1 MANKTLQ
8 PGNTLQGGKYR
19 IEKVLGQGSF
29 GITYLASYATTIEG
43 ALGKMT
49 VDIKVAIKEFFM
61 SEVNQ
66 RNEQTH
72 GVEGSS
78 STIFTNYRIKVRKEA
93 QNLASLHHPH
103 IVQVTDVFDENNT
116 TYYVM
121 QYIEGMSLDSFIAS
135 KGQVSAE
142 DTILIAAQ
150 IGQALSY
157 MHQRHMLH
165 LDLKPGNIMLDKQGQ
180 VHLIDFGL
188 SKQYDSNGEPESS
201 TSIGMGTPG
210 YAPIEQANRM
220 GQGKQFQATIDVYA
234 FGATVYKMLTG
245 RRPDDA
251 SVILNDGFPF
261 GFLQQC
267 GVPQNMINALQRAM
281 APQRNARFQTVTE
294 FVQALDDGRTIPYSA
309 PDLTQIDNTI
319 IASAEPTQPTR
330 PSQPSYRSSQP
341 SNATPSPTDEELAP
355 KFRPDVEPDN
365 TPAEPSDESDSP
377 KTFMKQIAVVLCVCM
392 AAAMVLFIAMGNFG
406 SADEDVSKDAAY
418 ADSAYVDE
426 AYADSVA
433 SDDYALDSC
442 ASVDDE
448 YMY

>member
-43 ALGKMT
+43 ALGKMA

-78 STIFTNYRIKVRKEA
+78 STIFTNYRIKFRKEA

-251 SVILNDGFPF
+251 SVILNEGFPF
-261 GFLQQC
+261 GFLQQL
-267 GVPQNMINALQRAM
+267 GVQQNMINAVQRAM

-309 PDLTQIDNTI
+309 PDFTQVDDNTI
-319 IASAEPTQPTR
+319 TASSEPTQPIRPSR
-330 PSQPSYRSSQP
+330 PSQPSQP
-341 SNATPSPTDEELAP
+341 SSATPSPNDEELAP
-355 KFRPDVEPDN
+355 STSKL
-365 TPAEPSDESDSP
+365 A
-377 KTFMKQIAVVLCVCM
+377 MKQIMVVLCVCM
-392 AAAMVLFIAMGNFG
+392 AAAMVLFLAMGKFG
-406 SADEDVSKDAAY
+406 SADGNLSKDTEY
-418 ADSAYVDE
+418 ADS
-426 AYADSVA
+426 DSVA
-433 SDDYALDSC
+433 YYDDAEADTCALDSC
-442 ASVDDE
+442 AAVDDE
-448 YMY
+448 YIIKTKKHVCQ

>member
-43 ALGKMT
+43 ALGKMA

-78 STIFTNYRIKVRKEA
+78 STIFTNYRIKFRKEA

-121 QYIEGMSLDSFIAS
+121 QYIEGMSLDSFITS
-135 KGQVSAE
+135 KGRVSAE

-261 GFLQQC
+261 GFLQQL
-267 GVPQNMINALQRAM
+267 GVQQNMINAVQRAM

-319 IASAEPTQPTR
+319 IASAEPTQPIRPSR
-330 PSQPSYRSSQP
+330 PSQPSQP
-341 SNATPSPTDEELAP
+341 SSATPSPNDEELAP
-355 KFRPDVEPDN
+355 STSKL
-365 TPAEPSDESDSP
+365 A
-377 KTFMKQIAVVLCVCM
+377 MKQIMVVLCVCM
-392 AAAMVLFIAMGNFG
+392 AAAMVLFLAMGKFG
-406 SADEDVSKDAAY
+406 SADGNLSKDTEY
-418 ADSAYVDE
+418 ADS
-426 AYADSVA
+426 DSVA
-433 SDDYALDSC
+433 YYDDAEADTCALDSC
-442 ASVDDE
+442 AAVDDE

>member
-8 PGNTLQGGKYR
+8 PGNTLQGDKYR

-43 ALGKMT
+43 ALGKMA

-78 STIFTNYRIKVRKEA
+78 STIFTNYRIKFRKEA

-135 KGQVSAE
+135 KGRVSAE

-261 GFLQQC
+261 GFLQQL
-267 GVPQNMINALQRAM
+267 GVQQNMINAVQRAM

-309 PDLTQIDNTI
+309 PDFTQIDEPI
-319 IASAEPTQPTR
+319 IASSEPTQPIR
-330 PSQPSYRSSQP
+330 PSRPSQP
-341 SNATPSPTDEELAP
+341 SNATSSPNDEELAP
-355 KFRPDVEPDN
+355 STSKL
-365 TPAEPSDESDSP
+365 A
-377 KTFMKQIAVVLCVCM
+377 MKQIMVVLCVCI
-392 AAAMVLFIAMGNFG
+392 AAAMVLFLAMGKFG
-406 SADEDVSKDAAY
+406 SADGNLSKDTEY
-418 ADSAYVDE
+418 ADS
-426 AYADSVA
+426 DSVA
-433 SDDYALDSC
+433 YYDDAEADTCAVDSC

>member
-43 ALGKMT
+43 ALGKMA

-78 STIFTNYRIKVRKEA
+78 STIFTNYRIKFRKEA

-135 KGQVSAE
+135 KGRVSAE

-261 GFLQQC
+261 GFLQQL
-267 GVPQNMINALQRAM
+267 GVQQNMINAVQRAM

-309 PDLTQIDNTI
+309 PDFTQVDDNTI
-319 IASAEPTQPTR
+319 TASSEPTQPIRPSR
-330 PSQPSYRSSQP
+330 PSQPSS
-341 SNATPSPTDEELAP
+341 ATPSPNDEELAP
-355 KFRPDVEPDN
+355 STSKL
-365 TPAEPSDESDSP
+365 A
-377 KTFMKQIAVVLCVCM
+377 MKQIMVVLCVCI
-392 AAAMVLFIAMGNFG
+392 AAAMVLFLAMGNFG
-406 SADEDVSKDAAY
+406 IGSANGNLSKDTEY
-418 ADSAYVDE
+418 ADS
-426 AYADSVA
+426 DSVA
-433 SDDYALDSC
+433 YYDDAEADTCALDSC

>member
-43 ALGKMT
+43 ALGKMA

-78 STIFTNYRIKVRKEA
+78 STIFTNYRIKFRKEA

-121 QYIEGMSLDSFIAS
+121 QYIEGMSLDSFITS
-135 KGQVSAE
+135 KGRVSAE

-261 GFLQQC
+261 GFLQQL
-267 GVPQNMINALQRAM
+267 GVQQNMINAVQRAM

-309 PDLTQIDNTI
+309 PDFTLVDDNTI
-319 IASAEPTQPTR
+319 TASSEPTQPIRPSR
-330 PSQPSYRSSQP
+330 PSQPSS
-341 SNATPSPTDEELAP
+341 ATPSPNDEELAP
-355 KFRPDVEPDN
+355 STSKL
-365 TPAEPSDESDSP
+365 A
-377 KTFMKQIAVVLCVCM
+377 MKQIMVVLCVCI

-406 SADEDVSKDAAY
+406 IGSANGNLSKDTEY
-418 ADSAYVDE
+418 ADS
-426 AYADSVA
+426 DSVA
-433 SDDYALDSC
+433 YYDDAEADTCALDSC
-442 ASVDDE
+442 AAVDDE

>member
-43 ALGKMT
+43 ALGKMA

-78 STIFTNYRIKVRKEA
+78 STIFTNYRIKFRKEA

-135 KGQVSAE
+135 KGRVSAE

-261 GFLQQC
+261 GFLQQL
-267 GVPQNMINALQRAM
+267 GVQQNMINAVQRAM

-309 PDLTQIDNTI
+309 PDFTQVDEPI
-319 IASAEPTQPTR
+319 IASSEPTQPIR
-330 PSQPSYRSSQP
+330 PSRPSQP
-341 SNATPSPTDEELAP
+341 SNATSSPNDEELAP
-355 KFRPDVEPDN
+355 STSKL
-365 TPAEPSDESDSP
+365 A
-377 KTFMKQIAVVLCVCM
+377 MKQIMVVLCVCI
-392 AAAMVLFIAMGNFG
+392 AAAMVLFLAMGKFG
-406 SADEDVSKDAAY
+406 SADGNLSKDTEY
-418 ADSAYVDE
+418 ADS
-426 AYADSVA
+426 DSVA
-433 SDDYALDSC
+433 YYDDAEADTCALDSC

>member
-43 ALGKMT
+43 ALGKMA

-78 STIFTNYRIKVRKEA
+78 STIFTNYRIKFRKEA

-135 KGQVSAE
+135 KGRVSAE

-261 GFLQQC
+261 GFLQQL
-267 GVPQNMINALQRAM
+267 GVQQNMINAVQRAM

-309 PDLTQIDNTI
+309 PDFTQVDDNTI
-319 IASAEPTQPTR
+319 TASSEPTQPIRPSR
-330 PSQPSYRSSQP
+330 PSQPSQP
-341 SNATPSPTDEELAP
+341 SSATPSPNDEELAP
-355 KFRPDVEPDN
+355 STSKL
-365 TPAEPSDESDSP
+365 A
-377 KTFMKQIAVVLCVCM
+377 MKQIMVVLCVCM
-392 AAAMVLFIAMGNFG
+392 AAAMVLFLAMGNFG
-406 SADEDVSKDAAY
+406 IGSADGNLSKDTEY
-418 ADSAYVDE
+418 ADS
-426 AYADSVA
+426 DSVA
-433 SDDYALDSC
+433 YYDDAEADTCALDSC
-442 ASVDDE
+442 AAVDDE

>member
-43 ALGKMT
+43 ALGKMA

-78 STIFTNYRIKVRKEA
+78 STIFTNYRIKFRKEA

-135 KGQVSAE
+135 KGRVSAE

-261 GFLQQC
+261 GFLQQL
-267 GVPQNMINALQRAM
+267 GVQQNMINAVQRAM

-309 PDLTQIDNTI
+309 PDFTQVDDNTI
-319 IASAEPTQPTR
+319 TASSEPTQPIRPSR
-330 PSQPSYRSSQP
+330 PSQPSST
-341 SNATPSPTDEELAP
+341 TPSPNDEELAP
-355 KFRPDVEPDN
+355 STSKL
-365 TPAEPSDESDSP
+365 A
-377 KTFMKQIAVVLCVCM
+377 MKQIMVVLCVCI
-392 AAAMVLFIAMGNFG
+392 AAAMVLFLAMGKFG
-406 SADEDVSKDAAY
+406 SADGNLSKDTEY
-418 ADSAYVDE
+418 ADS
-426 AYADSVA
+426 DSVA
-433 SDDYALDSC
+433 YYDDAEADTCALDSC

>member
-8 PGNTLQGGKYR
+8 PGNTLQGDKYR

-43 ALGKMT
+43 ALGKMA

-78 STIFTNYRIKVRKEA
+78 STIFTNYRIKFRKEA

-135 KGQVSAE
+135 KGRVSAE

-261 GFLQQC
+261 GFLQQL
-267 GVPQNMINALQRAM
+267 GVQQNMINAVQRAM

-309 PDLTQIDNTI
+309 PDFTQVDDNTI
-319 IASAEPTQPTR
+319 TASSEPTQPIRPSR
-330 PSQPSYRSSQP
+330 PSQPSS
-341 SNATPSPTDEELAP
+341 ATPSPNDEELAP
-355 KFRPDVEPDN
+355 STSKL
-365 TPAEPSDESDSP
+365 A
-377 KTFMKQIAVVLCVCM
+377 MKQIMVVLCVCI
-392 AAAMVLFIAMGNFG
+392 AAAMVLFLAMGKFG
-406 SADEDVSKDAAY
+406 SADGNLSKDTEY
-418 ADSAYVDE
+418 ADS
-426 AYADSVA
+426 DSVA
-433 SDDYALDSC
+433 YYDDAEADTCALDSC

>member
-43 ALGKMT
+43 ALGKMA

-78 STIFTNYRIKVRKEA
+78 STIFTNYRIKFRKEA

-135 KGQVSAE
+135 KGRVSAE

-261 GFLQQC
+261 GFLQQL
-267 GVPQNMINALQRAM
+267 GVQQNMINAVQRAM

-309 PDLTQIDNTI
+309 PDFTQVDDNTI
-319 IASAEPTQPTR
+319 TASSEPTQPIRPSR
-330 PSQPSYRSSQP
+330 PSQPSS
-341 SNATPSPTDEELAP
+341 ATPSPNDEELAP
-355 KFRPDVEPDN
+355 STSKL
-365 TPAEPSDESDSP
+365 A
-377 KTFMKQIAVVLCVCM
+377 MKQIMVVLCVCL
-392 AAAMVLFIAMGNFG
+392 AAAMVLFLAMGNFG
-406 SADEDVSKDAAY
+406 IGSADGNLSKDTEY
-418 ADSAYVDE
+418 ADS
-426 AYADSVA
+426 DSVA
-433 SDDYALDSC
+433 YYDDAEADTCALDSC

>member
-1 MANKTLQ
+1 MTNKTLQ

-43 ALGKMT
+43 ALGKMA

-78 STIFTNYRIKVRKEA
+78 SSIFTNYRIKFRKEA

-135 KGQVSAE
+135 KGRVSAE

-261 GFLQQC
+261 GFLQQL
-267 GVPQNMINALQRAM
+267 GVQQNMINAVQRAM

-309 PDLTQIDNTI
+309 PDFTQVDDNTI
-319 IASAEPTQPTR
+319 TASSEPTQPIRPSR
-330 PSQPSYRSSQP
+330 PSQPSS
-341 SNATPSPTDEELAP
+341 ATPSPNDEELAP
-355 KFRPDVEPDN
+355 STSKL
-365 TPAEPSDESDSP
+365 A
-377 KTFMKQIAVVLCVCM
+377 MKQIMVVLCVCL
-392 AAAMVLFIAMGNFG
+392 AAAMVLFLAMGNFG
-406 SADEDVSKDAAY
+406 IGSADGNLSKDTEY
-418 ADSAYVDE
+418 ADS
-426 AYADSVA
+426 DSVA
-433 SDDYALDSC
+433 YYDDAEADTCALDSC
-442 ASVDDE
+442 AAVDDE

>member
-43 ALGKMT
+43 ALGKMA

-78 STIFTNYRIKVRKEA
+78 STIFTNYRIKFRKEA

-121 QYIEGMSLDSFIAS
+121 QYIEGMSLDSFITS
-135 KGQVSAE
+135 KGRVSAE

-251 SVILNDGFPF
+251 SVILNEGFPF
-261 GFLQQC
+261 GFLQQL
-267 GVPQNMINALQRAM
+267 GVQQNMINAVQRAM

-319 IASAEPTQPTR
+319 IASAEPTQPIRPSR
-330 PSQPSYRSSQP
+330 PSQPSQP
-341 SNATPSPTDEELAP
+341 SSATPSPNDEELAP
-355 KFRPDVEPDN
+355 STSKL
-365 TPAEPSDESDSP
+365 A
-377 KTFMKQIAVVLCVCM
+377 MKQIMVVLCVCM
-392 AAAMVLFIAMGNFG
+392 AAAMVLFLAMGKFG
-406 SADEDVSKDAAY
+406 SADGNLSKDTEY
-418 ADSAYVDE
+418 ADS
-426 AYADSVA
+426 DSVA
-433 SDDYALDSC
+433 YYDDAEADTCAVDSC
-442 ASVDDE
+442 AAVDDE

>member
-78 STIFTNYRIKVRKEA
+78 STIFTNYRIKFRKEA

-135 KGQVSAE
+135 KGRVSAE

-261 GFLQQC
+261 GFLQQL
-267 GVPQNMINALQRAM
+267 GVQQNMINAVQRAM

-309 PDLTQIDNTI
+309 PDFTLVDDNTI
-319 IASAEPTQPTR
+319 TASSEPTQPIRPSR
-330 PSQPSYRSSQP
+330 PSQPSS
-341 SNATPSPTDEELAP
+341 ATPSPNDEELAP
-355 KFRPDVEPDN
+355 STSKL
-365 TPAEPSDESDSP
+365 A
-377 KTFMKQIAVVLCVCM
+377 MKQIMVVLCVCI
-392 AAAMVLFIAMGNFG
+392 AAAMVLFLAMGNFG
-406 SADEDVSKDAAY
+406 FGFVDRSLSKDTEY
-418 ADSAYVDE
+418 ADS
-426 AYADSVA
+426 DSVA
-433 SDDYALDSC
+433 YYDDAEADTCALDSC
-442 ASVDDE
+442 AAVDDDICIKTKKHVCQ
-448 YMY
+448 

>member
-43 ALGKMT
+43 ALGKMA

-78 STIFTNYRIKVRKEA
+78 STIFTNYRIKFRKEA

-135 KGQVSAE
+135 KGRVSAE

-245 RRPDDA
+245 HRPDDA

-261 GFLQQC
+261 GFLQQL
-267 GVPQNMINALQRAM
+267 GVQQNMINAVQRAM

-309 PDLTQIDNTI
+309 PDFTQVDDNTI
-319 IASAEPTQPTR
+319 TASSEPTQPIRPSR
-330 PSQPSYRSSQP
+330 PSQPSS
-341 SNATPSPTDEELAP
+341 ATPSPNDEELAP
-355 KFRPDVEPDN
+355 STSKL
-365 TPAEPSDESDSP
+365 A
-377 KTFMKQIAVVLCVCM
+377 MKQIMVVLCVCI
-392 AAAMVLFIAMGNFG
+392 AAAMVLFLAMGKFG
-406 SADEDVSKDAAY
+406 SADGNLSKDTEY
-418 ADSAYVDE
+418 ADS
-426 AYADSVA
+426 DSVA
-433 SDDYALDSC
+433 YYDDAEADTCALDSC

>member
-43 ALGKMT
+43 ALGKMA

-78 STIFTNYRIKVRKEA
+78 STIFTNYRIKFRKEA

-135 KGQVSAE
+135 KGRVSAE

-261 GFLQQC
+261 GFLQQL
-267 GVPQNMINALQRAM
+267 GVQQNMINAVQRAM

-309 PDLTQIDNTI
+309 PDFTQVDDNTI
-319 IASAEPTQPTR
+319 TASSEPTQPIRPSR
-330 PSQPSYRSSQP
+330 PSQPSS
-341 SNATPSPTDEELAP
+341 ATPSPNDKELAP
-355 KFRPDVEPDN
+355 STSKL
-365 TPAEPSDESDSP
+365 A
-377 KTFMKQIAVVLCVCM
+377 MKQIMVVLCVCI
-392 AAAMVLFIAMGNFG
+392 AAAMVLFLAMGKFG
-406 SADEDVSKDAAY
+406 SADGNLSKDTEY
-418 ADSAYVDE
+418 ADS
-426 AYADSVA
+426 DSVA
-433 SDDYALDSC
+433 YYDDAEADTCAVDSC

>member
-43 ALGKMT
+43 ALGKMA

-78 STIFTNYRIKVRKEA
+78 STIFTNYRIKFRKEA

-121 QYIEGMSLDSFIAS
+121 QCIEGMSLDSFIAS
-135 KGQVSAE
+135 KGRVSAE

-261 GFLQQC
+261 GFLQQL
-267 GVPQNMINALQRAM
+267 GVQQNMINAVQRAM

-309 PDLTQIDNTI
+309 PDFTLVDDNTI
-319 IASAEPTQPTR
+319 TASSEPTQPIRPSR
-330 PSQPSYRSSQP
+330 PSQPSS
-341 SNATPSPTDEELAP
+341 ATPSPNDEELAP
-355 KFRPDVEPDN
+355 STSKL
-365 TPAEPSDESDSP
+365 A
-377 KTFMKQIAVVLCVCM
+377 MKQIMVVLCVCI
-392 AAAMVLFIAMGNFG
+392 AAAMVLFLAMGNFG
-406 SADEDVSKDAAY
+406 SADGNLSKDTEY
-418 ADSAYVDE
+418 ADS
-426 AYADSVA
+426 DSVA
-433 SDDYALDSC
+433 YYDDAEADTCALDSC
-442 ASVDDE
+442 ATVDDE

>member
-43 ALGKMT
+43 ALGKMA

-78 STIFTNYRIKVRKEA
+78 STIFTNYRIKFRKEA

-135 KGQVSAE
+135 KGRVSAE

-261 GFLQQC
+261 GFLQQL
-267 GVPQNMINALQRAM
+267 GVQQNMINAVQRAM

-309 PDLTQIDNTI
+309 PDFTQVDDNTI
-319 IASAEPTQPTR
+319 TASSEPTQPIRPSR
-330 PSQPSYRSSQP
+330 PSQPSS
-341 SNATPSPTDEELAP
+341 ATPSPNDEELAP
-355 KFRPDVEPDN
+355 STSKL
-365 TPAEPSDESDSP
+365 A
-377 KTFMKQIAVVLCVCM
+377 MKQIMVVLCVCL
-392 AAAMVLFIAMGNFG
+392 AAAMVLFLAMGNFG
-406 SADEDVSKDAAY
+406 SADGNLSKDTEY
-418 ADSAYVDE
+418 ADS
-426 AYADSVA
+426 DSVA
-433 SDDYALDSC
+433 YYDDAEADTCALDSC

>member
-43 ALGKMT
+43 ALGKMA

-78 STIFTNYRIKVRKEA
+78 STIFTNYRIKFRKEA

-135 KGQVSAE
+135 KGRVSAE

-261 GFLQQC
+261 GFLQQL
-267 GVPQNMINALQRAM
+267 GVQQDMINAVQRAM

-309 PDLTQIDNTI
+309 PDFTLVDDNTI
-319 IASAEPTQPTR
+319 TASSEPTQPIRPSR
-330 PSQPSYRSSQP
+330 PSQPSS
-341 SNATPSPTDEELAP
+341 ATPSPKDEELAP
-355 KFRPDVEPDN
+355 STSKL
-365 TPAEPSDESDSP
+365 A
-377 KTFMKQIAVVLCVCM
+377 MKQIMVVLCVCI

-406 SADEDVSKDAAY
+406 IGSANGNLSKDTEY
-418 ADSAYVDE
+418 ADS
-426 AYADSVA
+426 DSVA
-433 SDDYALDSC
+433 YYDDAEADTCALDSC

>member
-43 ALGKMT
+43 ALGKMA

-78 STIFTNYRIKVRKEA
+78 STIFTNYRIKFRKEA

-135 KGQVSAE
+135 KGRVSAE

-261 GFLQQC
+261 GFLQQL
-267 GVPQNMINALQRAM
+267 GVQQNMINAVQRAM

-309 PDLTQIDNTI
+309 PDFTQIDEPI
-319 IASAEPTQPTR
+319 IASSEPTQPIR
-330 PSQPSYRSSQP
+330 PSRPSQP
-341 SNATPSPTDEELAP
+341 SNATSSPNDEELAP
-355 KFRPDVEPDN
+355 STSKL
-365 TPAEPSDESDSP
+365 A
-377 KTFMKQIAVVLCVCM
+377 MKQIMVVLCVCI
-392 AAAMVLFIAMGNFG
+392 AAAMVLFLAMGKFG
-406 SADEDVSKDAAY
+406 SADGNLSKDTEY
-418 ADSAYVDE
+418 ADS
-426 AYADSVA
+426 DSVA
-433 SDDYALDSC
+433 YYDDAEADTCALDSC

>member
-43 ALGKMT
+43 ALGKMA

-78 STIFTNYRIKVRKEA
+78 STIFTNYRIKFRKEA

-135 KGQVSAE
+135 KGRVSAE

-261 GFLQQC
+261 GFLQQL
-267 GVPQNMINALQRAM
+267 GVQQNMINAVQRAM

-309 PDLTQIDNTI
+309 PDFTQIDEPIT
-319 IASAEPTQPTR
+319 ASSEPTQPIR
-330 PSQPSYRSSQP
+330 PSRPSQP
-341 SNATPSPTDEELAP
+341 SNATPSPNDEELAP
-355 KFRPDVEPDN
+355 STSKL
-365 TPAEPSDESDSP
+365 A
-377 KTFMKQIAVVLCVCM
+377 MKQIMVVLCVCI
-392 AAAMVLFIAMGNFG
+392 AAAMVLFLAMGKFG
-406 SADEDVSKDAAY
+406 SADGNLSKDTEY
-418 ADSAYVDE
+418 ADS
-426 AYADSVA
+426 DSVA
-433 SDDYALDSC
+433 YYDDAEADTCAVDSC

>member
-1 MANKTLQ
+1 MTNKTLQ

-43 ALGKMT
+43 ALGKMA

-78 STIFTNYRIKVRKEA
+78 STIFTNYRIKFRKEA

-135 KGQVSAE
+135 KGRVSAE

-261 GFLQQC
+261 GFLQQL
-267 GVPQNMINALQRAM
+267 GVQQNMINAVQRAM

-309 PDLTQIDNTI
+309 PDFTLVDDNTI
-319 IASAEPTQPTR
+319 TASSEPTQPIRSSR
-330 PSQPSYRSSQP
+330 PSQPSQP
-341 SNATPSPTDEELAP
+341 SSATPSPNDEELAP
-355 KFRPDVEPDN
+355 STSKL
-365 TPAEPSDESDSP
+365 A
-377 KTFMKQIAVVLCVCM
+377 MKQIMVVLCVCI

-406 SADEDVSKDAAY
+406 IGSANGNLSKDTEY
-418 ADSAYVDE
+418 ADS
-426 AYADSVA
+426 DSVA
-433 SDDYALDSC
+433 YYDDAEADTCALDSC

>member
-78 STIFTNYRIKVRKEA
+78 STIFTNYRIKFRKEA

-135 KGQVSAE
+135 KGRVSAE

-261 GFLQQC
+261 GFLQQL
-267 GVPQNMINALQRAM
+267 GVQQNMINAVQRAM

-309 PDLTQIDNTI
+309 PDFTQIDEPI
-319 IASAEPTQPTR
+319 IASSEPTQPIR
-330 PSQPSYRSSQP
+330 PSRPSQP
-341 SNATPSPTDEELAP
+341 SNATPSPNDEELAP
-355 KFRPDVEPDN
+355 STSKL
-365 TPAEPSDESDSP
+365 A
-377 KTFMKQIAVVLCVCM
+377 MKQIMVVLCVCI
-392 AAAMVLFIAMGNFG
+392 AAAMVLFLAMGKFG
-406 SADEDVSKDAAY
+406 FGFVDRSLSKDTEY
-418 ADSAYVDE
+418 ADS
-426 AYADSVA
+426 DSVA
-433 SDDYALDSC
+433 YYDDAEADTCAVDSC

>member
-19 IEKVLGQGSF
+19 IEKVLGQGTF

-43 ALGKMT
+43 ALGKMA

-78 STIFTNYRIKVRKEA
+78 STIFTNYRIKFRKEA

-135 KGQVSAE
+135 KGRVSAE

-261 GFLQQC
+261 GFLQQL
-267 GVPQNMINALQRAM
+267 GVQQNMINAVQRAM

-309 PDLTQIDNTI
+309 PDFTQVDDNTI
-319 IASAEPTQPTR
+319 TASAEPTQPIRPSR
-330 PSQPSYRSSQP
+330 PSQPSQP
-341 SNATPSPTDEELAP
+341 SSATPSPNDEELAP
-355 KFRPDVEPDN
+355 STSKL
-365 TPAEPSDESDSP
+365 A
-377 KTFMKQIAVVLCVCM
+377 MKQIMVVLCVCM
-392 AAAMVLFIAMGNFG
+392 AAAMVLFLAMGNFG
-406 SADEDVSKDAAY
+406 FGSADGNLSKDTEY
-418 ADSAYVDE
+418 ADS
-426 AYADSVA
+426 DSVA
-433 SDDYALDSC
+433 YYDDAEADTCALDSC
-442 ASVDDE
+442 AAVDDE

>member
-43 ALGKMT
+43 ALGKMA

-78 STIFTNYRIKVRKEA
+78 STIFTNYRIKFRKEA

-135 KGQVSAE
+135 KGRVSAE

-165 LDLKPGNIMLDKQGQ
+165 LDLKPGIIMLDKQGQ

-201 TSIGMGTPG
+201 TSIDMGTPG

-261 GFLQQC
+261 GFLQQL
-267 GVPQNMINALQRAM
+267 GVQQNMINAVQRAM

-309 PDLTQIDNTI
+309 PDFTLVDDNTI
-319 IASAEPTQPTR
+319 TASSEPTQPIR
-330 PSQPSYRSSQP
+330 PSRPSQP
-341 SNATPSPTDEELAP
+341 SNATPSPNDEELAP
-355 KFRPDVEPDN
+355 STSKL
-365 TPAEPSDESDSP
+365 A
-377 KTFMKQIAVVLCVCM
+377 MKQIMVVLCVCI
-392 AAAMVLFIAMGNFG
+392 AAAMVLLLAMGNFG
-406 SADEDVSKDAAY
+406 FGSADGNLSKDTEY
-418 ADSAYVDE
+418 ADS
-426 AYADSVA
+426 DSVA
-433 SDDYALDSC
+433 YYDDAEADTCALDSC
-442 ASVDDE
+442 AAVDDE

>member
-19 IEKVLGQGSF
+19 IEKVLGQGTF

-43 ALGKMT
+43 ALGKMA

-78 STIFTNYRIKVRKEA
+78 STIFTNYRIKFRKEA

-135 KGQVSAE
+135 KGRVSAE

-261 GFLQQC
+261 GFLQQL
-267 GVPQNMINALQRAM
+267 GVQQNMINAVQRAM

-309 PDLTQIDNTI
+309 PDFTQVDDNTI
-319 IASAEPTQPTR
+319 TASSEPTQPIRPSR
-330 PSQPSYRSSQP
+330 PSQPSS
-341 SNATPSPTDEELAP
+341 ATPSPNDEELAP
-355 KFRPDVEPDN
+355 STSKL
-365 TPAEPSDESDSP
+365 A
-377 KTFMKQIAVVLCVCM
+377 MKQLVVVLCVCL
-392 AAAMVLFIAMGNFG
+392 AAAMVLFLAMGNFG
-406 SADEDVSKDAAY
+406 SADEDASKDAAY

-442 ASVDDE
+442 AAVDDE

>member
-43 ALGKMT
+43 ALGKMA

-78 STIFTNYRIKVRKEA
+78 STIFTNYRIKFRKEA

-135 KGQVSAE
+135 KGRVSAE

-261 GFLQQC
+261 GFLQQS

-281 APQRNARFQTVTE
+281 APQRNVRFQTVTE
-294 FVQALDDGRTIPYSA
+294 FVQALDDGRTIPYTA

-330 PSQPSYRSSQP
+330 PSRPSQP
-341 SNATPSPTDEELAP
+341 SSATPSPNDEELAP
-355 KFRPDVEPDN
+355 STSKL
-365 TPAEPSDESDSP
+365 A
-377 KTFMKQIAVVLCVCM
+377 MKQIMVVLCVCL
-392 AAAMVLFIAMGNFG
+392 AAAMVLFLAMGNFG
-406 SADEDVSKDAAY
+406 IGSADGNLSKDTEY
-418 ADSAYVDE
+418 ADS
-426 AYADSVA
+426 DSVA
-433 SDDYALDSC
+433 YYDDAEADTCALDSC

>member
-19 IEKVLGQGSF
+19 IEKVLGQGTF

-43 ALGKMT
+43 ALGKMA

-78 STIFTNYRIKVRKEA
+78 STIFTNYRIKFRKEA

-121 QYIEGMSLDSFIAS
+121 QYIEGMSLDSFITS
-135 KGQVSAE
+135 KGRVSAE

-261 GFLQQC
+261 GFLQQL
-267 GVPQNMINALQRAM
+267 GVQQNMINAVQRAM

-309 PDLTQIDNTI
+309 PDFTQVDDNTI
-319 IASAEPTQPTR
+319 TAISEPTQPIRPSR
-330 PSQPSYRSSQP
+330 PSQPSQP
-341 SNATPSPTDEELAP
+341 SSATPSPNDEELAP
-355 KFRPDVEPDN
+355 STSKL
-365 TPAEPSDESDSP
+365 A
-377 KTFMKQIAVVLCVCM
+377 MKQIMVVLCVCM
-392 AAAMVLFIAMGNFG
+392 AAAMVLFLAMGNFG
-406 SADEDVSKDAAY
+406 IGSADGNLSKDTEY
-418 ADSAYVDE
+418 ADS
-426 AYADSVA
+426 DSVA
-433 SDDYALDSC
+433 YYDDAEADTCALDSC
-442 ASVDDE
+442 AAVDDE

>member
-43 ALGKMT
+43 ALGKMA

-78 STIFTNYRIKVRKEA
+78 STIFTNYRIKFRKEA

-261 GFLQQC
+261 GFLQQL
-267 GVPQNMINALQRAM
+267 GVQQNMINAVQRAM

-309 PDLTQIDNTI
+309 PDFTLVDDNTI
-319 IASAEPTQPTR
+319 TASSEPTRPIRPSR
-330 PSQPSYRSSQP
+330 PSQPSS
-341 SNATPSPTDEELAP
+341 ATPSPNDEELAP
-355 KFRPDVEPDN
+355 STSKL
-365 TPAEPSDESDSP
+365 A
-377 KTFMKQIAVVLCVCM
+377 MKQIMVVLCVCI
-392 AAAMVLFIAMGNFG
+392 AAAMVLFLAMGNFG
-406 SADEDVSKDAAY
+406 SADGNLSKDTEY
-418 ADSAYVDE
+418 ADS
-426 AYADSVA
+426 DSVA
-433 SDDYALDSC
+433 YYDDAEADTCALDSC

>member
-78 STIFTNYRIKVRKEA
+78 STIFTNYRIKFRKEA

-135 KGQVSAE
+135 KGRVSAE

-261 GFLQQC
+261 GFLQQL
-267 GVPQNMINALQRAM
+267 GVQQNMINAVQRAM

-309 PDLTQIDNTI
+309 PDFTLVDDNTI
-319 IASAEPTQPTR
+319 TASSEPTQPIR
-330 PSQPSYRSSQP
+330 PSRPSQP
-341 SNATPSPTDEELAP
+341 SNATPSPNDEELAP
-355 KFRPDVEPDN
+355 STSKL
-365 TPAEPSDESDSP
+365 A
-377 KTFMKQIAVVLCVCM
+377 MKQIMVVLCVCI
-392 AAAMVLFIAMGNFG
+392 AAAMVLFLAMGKFG
-406 SADEDVSKDAAY
+406 SADGNLSKDTEY
-418 ADSAYVDE
+418 ADS
-426 AYADSVA
+426 DSVA
-433 SDDYALDSC
+433 YYDDAEADTCAVDSC

>member
-43 ALGKMT
+43 ALGKMA

-78 STIFTNYRIKVRKEA
+78 STIFTNYRIKFRKEA

-135 KGQVSAE
+135 KGRVSAE

-261 GFLQQC
+261 GFLQQL
-267 GVPQNMINALQRAM
+267 GVQQNMINAVQRAM

-309 PDLTQIDNTI
+309 PDFTLVDDNTI
-319 IASAEPTQPTR
+319 TASSEPTQPIR
-330 PSQPSYRSSQP
+330 PSRPSQP
-341 SNATPSPTDEELAP
+341 SNATPSPNDEELAP
-355 KFRPDVEPDN
+355 STSKL
-365 TPAEPSDESDSP
+365 A
-377 KTFMKQIAVVLCVCM
+377 MKQIMVVLCVCI
-392 AAAMVLFIAMGNFG
+392 AAAMVLFLAMGNFG
-406 SADEDVSKDAAY
+406 FGSADGNLSKDTEY
-418 ADSAYVDE
+418 ADS
-426 AYADSVA
+426 DSVA
-433 SDDYALDSC
+433 YYDDAEADTCALDSC
-442 ASVDDE
+442 AAVDDE

>member
-43 ALGKMT
+43 ALGKMA

-78 STIFTNYRIKVRKEA
+78 STIFTNYRIKFRKEA

-135 KGQVSAE
+135 KGRVSAE

-261 GFLQQC
+261 GFLQQL
-267 GVPQNMINALQRAM
+267 GVQQNMINAVQRAM

-309 PDLTQIDNTI
+309 PDFTLVDDNTI
-319 IASAEPTQPTR
+319 TASSEPTQPIR
-330 PSQPSYRSSQP
+330 PSRPTQP
-341 SNATPSPTDEELAP
+341 SNTTPSPNDEELAP
-355 KFRPDVEPDN
+355 
-365 TPAEPSDESDSP
+365 PSTS
-377 KTFMKQIAVVLCVCM
+377 KLAMKQIMVVLCVCI
-392 AAAMVLFIAMGNFG
+392 AAAMVLFLAMGKFG
-406 SADEDVSKDAAY
+406 SADGNLSKDTEY
-418 ADSAYVDE
+418 ADS
-426 AYADSVA
+426 DSVA
-433 SDDYALDSC
+433 YYDDAEADTCAVDSC

>member
-43 ALGKMT
+43 ALGKMA

-78 STIFTNYRIKVRKEA
+78 STIFTNYRIKFRKEA

-135 KGQVSAE
+135 KGRVSAE

-261 GFLQQC
+261 GFLQQL
-267 GVPQNMINALQRAM
+267 GVQQNMINAVQRAM

-309 PDLTQIDNTI
+309 PDFTQVDDNTI
-319 IASAEPTQPTR
+319 TASSEPTQPIRPSR
-330 PSQPSYRSSQP
+330 PSQPSQP
-341 SNATPSPTDEELAP
+341 SSATPSPNDEELAP
-355 KFRPDVEPDN
+355 STSKL
-365 TPAEPSDESDSP
+365 A
-377 KTFMKQIAVVLCVCM
+377 MKQIMVVLCVCM
-392 AAAMVLFIAMGNFG
+392 AAAMVLFLAMGKFG
-406 SADEDVSKDAAY
+406 SADGNLSKDTEY
-418 ADSAYVDE
+418 ADS
-426 AYADSVA
+426 DSVA
-433 SDDYALDSC
+433 YYDDAEADTCALDSC

>member
-43 ALGKMT
+43 ALGKMA

-78 STIFTNYRIKVRKEA
+78 STIFTNYRIKFRKEA

-135 KGQVSAE
+135 KGRVSAE

-261 GFLQQC
+261 GFLQQL
-267 GVPQNMINALQRAM
+267 GVQQNMINAVQRAM

-309 PDLTQIDNTI
+309 PDFTQIDEPI
-319 IASAEPTQPTR
+319 IASSEPTQPIRPSR
-330 PSQPSYRSSQP
+330 PSQPSS
-341 SNATPSPTDEELAP
+341 ATPSPNDEELAP
-355 KFRPDVEPDN
+355 
-365 TPAEPSDESDSP
+365 PSTS
-377 KTFMKQIAVVLCVCM
+377 KLAMKQIMVVLCVCI
-392 AAAMVLFIAMGNFG
+392 AAAMVLFLAMGKFG
-406 SADEDVSKDAAY
+406 SADGNLSKDTEY
-418 ADSAYVDE
+418 ADS
-426 AYADSVA
+426 DSVA
-433 SDDYALDSC
+433 YYDDAEADTCAVDSC

>member
-43 ALGKMT
+43 ALGKMA

-78 STIFTNYRIKVRKEA
+78 STIFTNYRIKFRKEA

-135 KGQVSAE
+135 KGRVSAE

-261 GFLQQC
+261 GFLQQL
-267 GVPQNMINALQRAM
+267 GVQQNMINAVQRAM

-309 PDLTQIDNTI
+309 PDFTLVDDNTI
-319 IASAEPTQPTR
+319 TASSEPTQPIRPSR
-330 PSQPSYRSSQP
+330 PSQPSS
-341 SNATPSPTDEELAP
+341 ATPSPNDEELAP
-355 KFRPDVEPDN
+355 STSKL
-365 TPAEPSDESDSP
+365 A
-377 KTFMKQIAVVLCVCM
+377 MKQIMVVLCVCM
-392 AAAMVLFIAMGNFG
+392 AAAMVLFLAMGKFG
-406 SADEDVSKDAAY
+406 SADGNLSKDTEY
-418 ADSAYVDE
+418 ADS
-426 AYADSVA
+426 DSVA
-433 SDDYALDSC
+433 YYDDAEADTCALDSC

>member
-43 ALGKMT
+43 ALGKMA

-78 STIFTNYRIKVRKEA
+78 STIFTNYRIKFRKEA

-135 KGQVSAE
+135 KGRVSAE

-245 RRPDDA
+245 HRPDDA

-261 GFLQQC
+261 GFLQQL
-267 GVPQNMINALQRAM
+267 GVQQNMINAVQRAM
-281 APQRNARFQTVTE
+281 APQRNARFQTAAE

-309 PDLTQIDNTI
+309 PDLTQVDDTI
-319 IASAEPTQPTR
+319 IASSSEPTHPIRSSR
-330 PSQPSYRSSQP
+330 PSQP

-355 KFRPDVEPDN
+355 KFHPDVEPDN
-365 TPAEPSDESDSP
+365 TPTEPSDEPSTS
-377 KTFMKQIAVVLCVCM
+377 KLAMKQIMVVLCVCM
-392 AAAMVLFIAMGNFG
+392 AAAMVLFLAMGKFGFG
-406 SADEDVSKDAAY
+406 SADGNLSKDTEY
-418 ADSAYVDE
+418 ADS
-426 AYADSVA
+426 DSVA
-433 SDDYALDSC
+433 YYDDYDPDTCVVDSC
-442 ASVDDE
+442 AAVDDE

>member
-43 ALGKMT
+43 ALGKMA

-78 STIFTNYRIKVRKEA
+78 STIFTNYRIKFRKEA

-135 KGQVSAE
+135 KGRVSAE

-220 GQGKQFQATIDVYA
+220 GQGKQFQATIDIYA

-261 GFLQQC
+261 GFLQQL
-267 GVPQNMINALQRAM
+267 GVQQNMINAVQRAM

-309 PDLTQIDNTI
+309 PDFTQIDEPI
-319 IASAEPTQPTR
+319 IASSEPTQPIR
-330 PSQPSYRSSQP
+330 PSRPSQP
-341 SNATPSPTDEELAP
+341 SNATSSPNDEELAP
-355 KFRPDVEPDN
+355 STSKL
-365 TPAEPSDESDSP
+365 A
-377 KTFMKQIAVVLCVCM
+377 MKQIMVVLCVCI
-392 AAAMVLFIAMGNFG
+392 AAAMVLFLAMGKFG
-406 SADEDVSKDAAY
+406 SADGNLSKDTEY
-418 ADSAYVDE
+418 ADS
-426 AYADSVA
+426 DSVA
-433 SDDYALDSC
+433 YYDDAEADTCAVDSC

>member
-43 ALGKMT
+43 ALGKMA

-78 STIFTNYRIKVRKEA
+78 STIFTNYRIKFRKEA

-135 KGQVSAE
+135 KGRVSAE

-261 GFLQQC
+261 GFLQQL
-267 GVPQNMINALQRAM
+267 GVQQNMINAVQRAM

-309 PDLTQIDNTI
+309 PDFTLVDDNTI
-319 IASAEPTQPTR
+319 TASSEPTQPIRPSR
-330 PSQPSYRSSQP
+330 PSQPSS
-341 SNATPSPTDEELAP
+341 ATPSPNDEELAP
-355 KFRPDVEPDN
+355 STSKL
-365 TPAEPSDESDSP
+365 A
-377 KTFMKQIAVVLCVCM
+377 MKQIMVVLCVCI
-392 AAAMVLFIAMGNFG
+392 AAAMVLFLAMGKFG
-406 SADEDVSKDAAY
+406 SADGNLSKDTEY
-418 ADSAYVDE
+418 ADS
-426 AYADSVA
+426 DSVA
-433 SDDYALDSC
+433 YYDDAEADTCALDSC
-442 ASVDDE
+442 AAVDDE